1 MPLSSLG
8 AYSYSTPNGRFKDRR
23 AAIRTMM
30 VVGAGVRFPAESRNV
45 PAAFEASTAA
55 VDNVAYVYRP
65 MADLLGLIAGSGA
78 GAFPG
83 DIDVPRAP
91 DYLGDLSWLF
101 ATGAS
106 DAAAATSAGA
116 GLGGAPS
123 SSVLAANAAYESSMD
138 LAGDETGSSGLVT
151 SFASSLATR

>member
-30 VVGAGVRFPAESRNV
+30 AVGAGASSVRLPPESPNN

-55 VDNVAYVYRP
+55 VNNVAYVYKP

-83 DIDVPRAP
+83 GVDVPRAP

-106 DAAAATSAGA
+106 DAAAATSAGP
-116 GLGGAPS
+116 GLAPS

-138 LAGDETGSSGLVT
+138 LADEEAGSV
-151 SFASSLATR
+151 SSRQ